1 MNRLAA
7 LSVVIGLASFVACDA
22 PLYGTDNVHIMRR
35 WSSVW
40 TQECS
45 SWLWSSSSGHKYC
58 ASPAFDARPE
68 VVATV
73 SGPKFDETKV
83 DQASLMAAGE
93 TVYGN
98 VCVVCH
104 QADGKGQAGAFPP
117 LAGSGAFYGTPEN
130 MARIIVHGLNGE
142 IVVQG
147 VTYNGA
153 MPPQGALSDYEIAAV
168 ATYVRSSWGNND
180 GIVLPAVVKSVR

>member
-130 MARIIVHGLNGE
+130 MARIIVH
-142 IVVQG
+142 
-147 VTYNGA
+147 
-153 MPPQGALSDYEIAAV
+153 QGALSDYEIAAV